1 MSHRVYFAS
10 DLHLGVPDIESSRVR
25 EKKFISWLED
35 ISNGRGIASNG
46 SATEIH
52 LLGDLFDFWF
62 EYTNVIPKGGVRL
75 LGAIAKI
82 TDLGIPVHYHLG
94 NHDLWSFGYLESELG
109 VQIHTSPIIREWDG
123 LKCLIGHGDALGP
136 GDIGY
141 KLTKKVYRSKLAQFL
156 FRWLH
161 PDIGVPLANRL
172 SKNSRS
178 AGGKSGG
185 PFQSNEKENLFQYCT
200 ETLESDPSINCFIFG
215 HRHLPLDLNIPNK
228 SDTSKPARYIN
239 IGDWI
244 THFSSAKIENGI
256 LTLNK

>member
-1 MSHRVYFAS
+1 
-10 DLHLGVPDIESSRVR
+10 
-25 EKKFISWLED
+25 
-35 ISNGRGIASNG
+35 
-46 SATEIH
+46 
-52 LLGDLFDFWF
+52 
-62 EYTNVIPKGGVRL
+62 VRL

-109 VQIHTSPIIREWDG
+109 VQIHTSPIVREWDG
-123 LKCLIGHGDALGP
+123 LKCLIGHGDGLGP
-136 GDIGY
+136 GDRGY

-161 PDIGVPLANRL
+161 PDLGIRLANRL

-185 PFQSNEKENLFQYCT
+185 PFTSPEKENLYQYCK
-200 ETLESDPSINCFIFG
+200 EVLESDPGMNCFIFG
-215 HRHLPLDLNIPNK
+215 HRHLPLDLTISN
-228 SDTSKPARYIN
+228 DTESSAPARYIN

-244 THFSSAKIENGI
+244 THFSSAKIEKGI
-256 LTLNK
+256 LTLNT